1 MRLRLVFLS
10 ALFEL
15 AACAPRA
22 SAPLDPVSYVFRL
35 DPPAFLQ
42 LDAAWEPAREIPFV
56 TPEGCEVSRVDA
68 APHGPRLAIE
78 LGCAFGPAVLW
89 LDVQT
94 ATVSQPIT
102 GSDSHFLAW
111 AADGQSMFLRIDS
124 INRPRLVRLGLDDE
138 LSQLPISELTYDLA
152 PAPFGD
158 EFLFAFSRG
167 MGLGSE
173 LWLARSNGRAVK
185 QLSADPFNYLA
196 LTRWSPDGQS
206 VAFLKIP
213 DSATP
218 FAQGE
223 LWTMNADGN
232 NARRLAA
239 ADAGHGFAPA
249 WSPDGTRIA
258 FVWRENSSDPAAETS
273 SDSLLSNLAVVNLE
287 DGGVDAITDFPA
299 ARVEAPVWKPGADVI
314 LFSARLDDRMT
325 VYVADLTAG
334 SLQAIPIESICCAA
348 WLRE

>member
-1 MRLRLVFLS
+1 MLLS
-10 ALFEL
+10 AILDL
-15 AACAPRA
+15 AACSPRA
-22 SAPLDPVSYVFRL
+22 SVPPDPVLYVFRL

-42 LDAAWEPAREIPFV
+42 LDSAWKPRREIPFV
-56 TPEGCEVSRVDA
+56 IPESCEVRRVDA
-68 APHGPRLAIE
+68 APHGARLAIE

-94 ATVSQPIT
+94 ATVRQPIT

-124 INRPRLVRLGLDDE
+124 INRPRLVRVGLDDR

-152 PAPFGD
+152 PAPSG
-158 EFLFAFSRG
+158 EELLFAFSRG

-173 LWLARSNGRAVK
+173 LWLARSNGASVK
-185 QLSADPFNYLA
+185 QLTTDPFNYLA
-196 LTRWSPDGQS
+196 LTRWSPDGRR
-206 VAFLKIP
+206 VTFLKIP

-218 FAQGE
+218 FMLGE
-223 LWTMNADGN
+223 LWMTDADGRN
-232 NARRLAA
+232 GRRLAK

-258 FVWRENSSDPAAETS
+258 FVIRENASDPVADTS
-273 SDSLLSNLAVVNLE
+273 SDALMSNLAVVNLV
-287 DGGVDAITDFPA
+287 DGAVEAITDFSE
-299 ARVEAPVWKPGADVI
+299 ARVEAPVWRPDADVMV
-314 LFSARLDDRMT
+314 FGARLDDRMQ